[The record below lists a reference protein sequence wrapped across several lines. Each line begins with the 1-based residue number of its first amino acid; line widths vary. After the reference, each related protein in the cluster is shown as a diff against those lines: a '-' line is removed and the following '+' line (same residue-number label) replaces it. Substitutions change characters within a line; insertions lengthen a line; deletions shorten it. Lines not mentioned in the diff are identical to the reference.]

1 MQATDVKQPVN
12 DAIDDDEWNDDTMN
26 STNHERTVRVLEG
39 GMSCQNRIVR
49 FDYRTGQLRSRI
61 DAEFQLGLFA
71 VVSGEAFQKE
81 STEPGTGSA
90 TEGVEDEETLKSRA
104 VVGQTTK
111 FLHDGVD

>member
-1 MQATDVKQPVN
+1 MGN
-12 DAIDDDEWNDDTMN
+12 DEWNDDTMN

-39 GMSCQNRIVR
+39 GMGRQNRVVGLDDR
-49 FDYRTGQLRSRI
+49 AGQLRGRI
-61 DAEFQLGLFA
+61 DAKFQLGLFA
-71 VVSGEAFQKE
+71 VVGGEAFQQE
-81 STEPGTGSA
+81 STEPGTGST